1 MLSHPLCPHDL
12 PSRAQEKQKLA
23 EAAAETLAAASRKPD
38 VISGATA
45 RSAPADTA
53 PAVCQVCGAQFLSKT
68 KVCRF
73 LSTLQLTVTMALHQL
88 LRLPM
93 QSNFTMPCQRF
104 HDRTSIM
111 HFAVVCPHQGA
122 GTRCLEGRSRC
133 ARQRQKVK
141 APYQQHRIECQNFLV
156 AAHRMANTLFV
167 YF

>member
-68 KVCRF
+68 KVCR
-73 LSTLQLTVTMALHQL
+73 LVSTLHLTVTLNCDNGIA
-88 LRLPM
+88 PI
-93 QSNFTMPCQRF
+93 
-104 HDRTSIM
+104 TSVTHAIEFY
-111 HFAVVCPHQGA
+111 HAVSAIP
-122 GTRCLEGRSRC
+122 
-133 ARQRQKVK
+133 
-141 APYQQHRIECQNFLV
+141 
-156 AAHRMANTLFV
+156 
-167 YF
+167 